1 MRKLGQKTKAVGEI
15 CIYVQIDYLIVMDS
29 AVIMTNIIKK

>member
-1 MRKLGQKTKAVGEI
+1 MRKLGQKTKVVGEI
-15 CIYVQIDYLIVMDS
+15 SIYVQIDYLIVMDS